1 MTQSKQIGERK
12 HMKKTPKR
20 KTSVYID
27 ENTIPKINGIQR
39 KYNMSLNRVV
49 NICLNKYID
58 EMLVW

>member
-1 MTQSKQIGERK
+1 MRTE
-12 HMKKTPKR
+12 KTPKR

-27 ENTIPKINGIQR
+27 ERTIPKITGIQR
-39 KYNMSLNRVV
+39 KHNLSLNRVV